1 MALTKYDL
9 KEIRQRKYLAKDF
22 DSLRALLVEY
32 ARLYYPDKL
41 SDFSEAGIGGLFLDF
56 AAYVGDN
63 LSFYLDHQFGELDID
78 TAVELRNI
86 ERELRSSGVKISG
99 ASPSSVYVLFFI
111 KVPATL
117 VGSNRVPSNDALPI
131 LKMGSVVFGNGI
143 RFELQEDVDFSA
155 RDDDGVLLAQYRTA
169 DLDKDGKPKTFIV
182 AKAGLCL
189 SGRVS
194 TDTFTIDEE
203 FIAFRQLTLTNPD
216 VSEIISVVD
225 GFGNIYYEVQSHT
238 SDVVYTN
245 VVNTATDTATVTDSI
260 KIIPAPYRYVRI
272 VDLGSRTAKLIL
284 GGGNANTLEDDVI
297 PDPSDLAIPF
307 MYRKTFSRIALNP
320 EQLLQTKTLGV
331 YTLNTTISVTYRH
344 GGGLNNNVEANTIRD
359 ISQLILDFPANPA
372 VSIQTTVR
380 QSIECTNERRAL
392 GGEDAPSIDDL
403 KTLIPSMRNMQER
416 IVSRPDLLAR
426 VYTLPSNFG
435 RVFRAAIHSS
445 PNNPLASQLH
455 IISRD
460 ANSRLAISPD
470 TLKEN
475 LIKYLNPYRMISDA
489 IEILDAQRINLQIK
503 FEVLV
508 DVTLNKNIVLQNIIK
523 KLVQLFDIR
532 NYNIDQP
539 IILSDIQNTIF
550 STDGVVSVN
559 ELTVI
564 NVYGTV
570 NNREYSDVSF
580 DVPAHTTKGIII
592 PPMGGIFEVR
602 YPETDIIGRAV

>member
-1 MALTKYDL
+1 MALTKNDL

-22 DSLRALLVEY
+22 DGLRALLVEY

-41 SDFSEAGIGGLFLDF
+41 SDFSEAGIGGLFLDL

-99 ASPSSVYVLFFI
+99 AAPSSVYVLFFL

-117 VGSNRVPSNDALPI
+117 MGSNRVPMEEALPT
-131 LKMGSVVFGNGI
+131 LKAGSVAFGSGI
-143 RFELQEDVDFSA
+143 RFELLEDVDFAA
-155 RDDDGVLLAQYRTA
+155 RDDDGVLLAQYRTG
-169 DLDKDGKPKTFIV
+169 DIDKDGSPKTFII

-189 SGRVS
+189 SGRVT
-194 TDTFTIDEE
+194 TDSFTIDGD
-203 FIAFRQLTLTNPD
+203 FIAFRELTLANPD

-225 GFGNIYYEVQSHT
+225 GFGNVYYEVQSHT
-238 SDVVYTN
+238 SDVVY
-245 VVNTATDTATVTDSI
+245 VNTSNVSIDSKYVADTI
-260 KIIPAPYRYVRI
+260 KIIPAPYRYVRN
-272 VDLGSRTAKLIL
+272 VDLGTRTARIIL
-284 GGGNANTLEDDVI
+284 GGGNADTLEDDVI
-297 PDPSDLAIPF
+297 PDPSEFAIPF
-307 MYRKTFSRIALNP
+307 VYRKTFSRVAINP

-331 YTLNTTISVTYRH
+331 YALNTSISVTYRY
-344 GGGLNNNVEANTIRD
+344 GGGLNHNVEANTIRD
-359 ISQLILDFPANPA
+359 IPQLILDFPLNPT
-372 VSIQTTVR
+372 VSIQTAVR
-380 QSIECTNERRAL
+380 QSIECTNEKRAL
-392 GGEDAPSIDDL
+392 GGEDSPTIDDL

-416 IVSRPDLLAR
+416 IVSRQDLLAR

-445 PNNPLASQLH
+445 PNNPLASQLF

-460 ANSRLAISPD
+460 ANSRLMISPD

-475 LIKYLNPYRMISDA
+475 LVKYLNPYRMISDA
-489 IEILDAQRINLQIK
+489 IEILDARRINLQVK
-503 FEVLV
+503 FEVLT
-508 DVTLNKNIVLQNIIK
+508 DVTLNKNIVLQNILK
-523 KLVQLFDIR
+523 KLIQLFDIK

-539 IILSDIQNTIF
+539 IILSDVNSAIF

-559 ELTVI
+559 ELVI
-564 NVYGTV
+564 NNLYGIV

-580 DVPAHTTKGIII
+580 DVPASTVKGIII
-592 PPMGGIFEVR
+592 PPAGGIFEVR
-602 YPETDIIGRAV
+602 YLENDIIGKAV